1 MGIQDLVPANT
12 TKAKSTAIKAFTRFV
27 TEENVTMEYIQS
39 QFALDTTGV
48 LMERVLDKFGSY
60 LAFLDTKN
68 GKQLARNT
76 VMSYYRHVKLW
87 LIELYQ
93 PSSIIVAKLLKM
105 GTTLDRYC
113 MKRDK
118 GGFVKKAVACTKDHL
133 RTLMVHQYSTA
144 KNATDYQD
152 AALLCL
158 LWYLFGRA
166 SDLSSLRKTNLTVSA
181 GGVLFVR
188 LMRMK
193 TSEEQGLS
201 LYYDENYLA
210 CPITSI
216 AAAFVMQTT
225 PDVALLGHLPDSQ
238 DQIQLDSVPSMP
250 LMDLLNGSLG
260 ADSSSAPK
268 ADVKVKK
275 SVTQLTALPGVHSHI
290 NRLLN
295 RISKPAGVEAEL
307 TSHSFRRCGAQHA
320 NSSAEL
326 SPQWIFD
333 RGSWNMTA
341 TNKAF
346 AYVFNTSNEDQKVA
360 RVLSSWPASA
370 NVMGPTLDAL
380 DAATRVD
387 VSRLQERLFT
397 ACVGMQ
403 EKKFNINGEVATF
416 LMGYLLRSYPMFKAL
431 CSTAPLVIKIENAA
445 RLA

>member
-201 LYYDENYLA
+201 
-210 CPITSI
+210 
-216 AAAFVMQTT
+216 
-225 PDVALLGHLPDSQ
+225 
-238 DQIQLDSVPSMP
+238 
-250 LMDLLNGSLG
+250 
-260 ADSSSAPK
+260 
-268 ADVKVKK
+268 
-275 SVTQLTALPGVHSHI
+275 
-290 NRLLN
+290 
-295 RISKPAGVEAEL
+295 
-307 TSHSFRRCGAQHA
+307 
-320 NSSAEL
+320 
-326 SPQWIFD
+326 
-333 RGSWNMTA
+333 
-341 TNKAF
+341 
-346 AYVFNTSNEDQKVA
+346 
-360 RVLSSWPASA
+360 
-370 NVMGPTLDAL
+370 
-380 DAATRVD
+380 
-387 VSRLQERLFT
+387 
-397 ACVGMQ
+397 
-403 EKKFNINGEVATF
+403 
-416 LMGYLLRSYPMFKAL
+416 
-431 CSTAPLVIKIENAA
+431 
-445 RLA
+445 

>member
-27 TEENVTMEYIQS
+27 TEENLTMEYIQS

-76 VMSYYRHVKLW
+76 V
-87 LIELYQ
+87 I
-93 PSSIIVAKLLKM
+93 PIIVAKLLKM

-113 MKRDK
+113 LKRDK
-118 GGFVKKAVACTKDHL
+118 GGFIKKAVACTKDHL

-188 LMRMK
+188 LIRMR

-216 AAAFVMQTT
+216 AAALVMQTT

-238 DQIQLDSVPSMP
+238 DQTQLDSVPSMA

-260 ADSSSAPK
+260 ADSSSASK
-268 ADVKVKK
+268 AGVEV
-275 SVTQLTALPGVHSHI
+275 SVTPLTALPG
-290 NRLLN
+290 
-295 RISKPAGVEAEL
+295 AEL
-307 TSHSFRRCGAQHA
+307 TSHSFRRGGAQHA
-320 NSSAEL
+320 NSSVEL

-333 RGSWNMTA
+333 RSSWNMTA

-360 RVLSSWPASA
+360 
-370 NVMGPTLDAL
+370 
-380 DAATRVD
+380 
-387 VSRLQERLFT
+387 
-397 ACVGMQ
+397 
-403 EKKFNINGEVATF
+403 
-416 LMGYLLRSYPMFKAL
+416 
-431 CSTAPLVIKIENAA
+431 
-445 RLA
+445 